1 MGVVKYYTPYNLP
14 FDLFALHL
22 NQMIH
27 NMVNMPLVSV
37 VLPSGEVC
45 KVGIDPET
53 TLEQVALML
62 RLVPEDV
69 IFFVANPSPSGDGFN
84 LGTLMA
90 PGQHYGYIRDKFGKF
105 NTSSIIIKYLVKN
118 EIMD

>member
-1 MGVVKYYTPYNLP
+1 MAYHTVY
-14 FDLFALHL
+14 
-22 NQMIH
+22 
-27 NMVNMPLVSV
+27 MPLVSV
-37 VLPSGEVC
+37 VLPSGELC

-62 RLVPEDV
+62 RLVPDDV
-69 IFFVANPSPSGDGFN
+69 VFFVADPSPSGNSFD

-90 PGQHYGYIRDKFGKF
+90 PGPHYGSIHDKFGKF

>member
-1 MGVVKYYTPYNLP
+1 
-14 FDLFALHL
+14 
-22 NQMIH
+22 
-27 NMVNMPLVSV
+27 MPLVSV
-37 VLPSGEVC
+37 VLPSGELC

-69 IFFVANPSPSGDGFN
+69 IFFVADPNEHENGFN
-84 LGTLMA
+84 VGTLMA
-90 PGQHYGYIRDKFGKF
+90 PGPHYGYIKDKFGKF

-118 EIMD
+118 DIMD

>member
-1 MGVVKYYTPYNLP
+1 
-14 FDLFALHL
+14 
-22 NQMIH
+22 
-27 NMVNMPLVSV
+27 MPLVSV

-62 RLVPEDV
+62 RLVPEDL
-69 IFFVANPSPSGDGFN
+69 IFFVAHPSPSGNRFEI
-84 LGTLMA
+84 GTLMA
-90 PGQHYGYIRDKFGKF
+90 PGPHYGFIHDKFGKF

-118 EIMD
+118 DTAKYRS

>member
-1 MGVVKYYTPYNLP
+1 
-14 FDLFALHL
+14 
-22 NQMIH
+22 MIH
-27 NMVNMPLVSV
+27 NIIIMPLVSV
-37 VLPSGEVC
+37 VLPSGELC

-69 IFFVANPSPSGDGFN
+69 IFFVADPNEHGNGFN
-84 LGTLMA
+84 VGTLMA
-90 PGQHYGYIRDKFGKF
+90 PGPHYGSIHDRFGKF

-118 EIMD
+118 DIMD

>member
-1 MGVVKYYTPYNLP
+1 MPYNLP

-22 NQMIH
+22 NQMIYAII
-27 NMVNMPLVSV
+27 NMPLVSV

-45 KVGIDPET
+45 KVGIDSET

-69 IFFVANPSPSGDGFN
+69 IFFVANPKASGDGFN

-90 PGQHYGYIRDKFGKF
+90 PGKHYGSIQDRFGKF
-105 NTSSIIIKYLVKN
+105 NTRAIIIRRIDALA
-118 EIMD
+118 

>member
-1 MGVVKYYTPYNLP
+1 MAYYTVY
-14 FDLFALHL
+14 
-22 NQMIH
+22 
-27 NMVNMPLVSV
+27 MPLVSV

-62 RLVPEDV
+62 RLVPDDV
-69 IFFVANPSPSGDGFN
+69 VFFVADPSPSGNSFD

-90 PGQHYGYIRDKFGKF
+90 PGQRYGSIRDKFGKF

-118 EIMD
+118 DIMD

>member
-1 MGVVKYYTPYNLP
+1 
-14 FDLFALHL
+14 
-22 NQMIH
+22 
-27 NMVNMPLVSV
+27 MVNMPLVSV

-69 IFFVANPSPSGDGFN
+69 IFFVANPRASGDGFN
-84 LGTLMA
+84 LGTLMS
-90 PGQHYGYIRDKFGKF
+90 PGQHYGSIQDRFGKF

>member
-1 MGVVKYYTPYNLP
+1 
-14 FDLFALHL
+14 
-22 NQMIH
+22 MIH

-37 VLPSGEVC
+37 VLPSGELC

-69 IFFVANPSPSGDGFN
+69 VFFVANPTASGDGFEI
-84 LGTLMA
+84 GTLMA

>member
-1 MGVVKYYTPYNLP
+1 
-14 FDLFALHL
+14 
-22 NQMIH
+22 MIH

-62 RLVPEDV
+62 RLVPEDL
-69 IFFVANPSPSGDGFN
+69 IFFVAHPSPSGNRFEI
-84 LGTLMA
+84 GTLMA
-90 PGQHYGYIRDKFGKF
+90 PGPHYGFIHDKFGKF

-118 EIMD
+118 DTAKYRS

>member
-1 MGVVKYYTPYNLP
+1 
-14 FDLFALHL
+14 
-22 NQMIH
+22 
-27 NMVNMPLVSV
+27 MVNMPLVSV
-37 VLPSGEVC
+37 VLPSGELC

-69 IFFVANPSPSGDGFN
+69 IFFVANPTASANTFDI
-84 LGTLMA
+84 GTLMA
-90 PGQHYGYIRDKFGKF
+90 PGQHYGSIRDKFGKF